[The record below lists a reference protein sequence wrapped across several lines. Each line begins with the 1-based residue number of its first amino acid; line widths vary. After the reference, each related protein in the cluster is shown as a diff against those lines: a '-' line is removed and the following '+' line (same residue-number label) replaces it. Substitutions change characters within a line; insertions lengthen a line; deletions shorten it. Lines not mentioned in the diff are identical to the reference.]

1 MLAGEEAFELQK
13 TSKPYEPSV
22 LQADVP
28 VFYSEQ
34 TRQA

>member
-22 LQADVP
+22 LQEGVP
-28 VFYSEQ
+28 VFY